1 MSDADLRGLLQQIT
15 SASSNDKLN
24 VLRQASVGNNFLV
37 DQVARIL
44 PLYIYTADRVVALQ
58 ILAPQ
63 LVDRPNSFKLLAL
76 FTYSE
81 DREQAQRILQLTGAP
96 PPPPR

>member
-24 VLRQASVGNNFLV
+24 VLRQASVGHNFLV

-76 FTYSE
+76 FTYSD
-81 DREQAQRILQLTGAP
+81 DREQAQQILQLTGAP